1 MEAHNIKA
9 NLQWL
14 EMAEMNKSL
23 AETFE
28 EELMYADEIH
38 RIKMKLNG
46 VKPTDSAIDCI
57 GCGS

>member
-1 MEAHNIKA
+1 MEARNIKS

-23 AETFE
+23 AETVE
-28 EELMYADEIH
+28 EELMYTDEIH

-46 VKPTDSAIDCI
+46 VKLTDSSIDCI